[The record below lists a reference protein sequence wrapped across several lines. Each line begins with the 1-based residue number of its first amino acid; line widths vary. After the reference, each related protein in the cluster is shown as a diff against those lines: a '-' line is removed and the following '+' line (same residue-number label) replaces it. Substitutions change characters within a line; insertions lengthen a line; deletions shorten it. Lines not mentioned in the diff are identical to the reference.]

1 MIKKYLLIAVIVN
14 LAACAGVRTS
24 DQTYTAHAENFNILF
39 LQIPGGDTQKKAL
52 GLVPKGADIKTIN
65 ATPKD
70 TTSLIGVLNR
80 ILGIDITVINGTV
93 KKSD

>member
-1 MIKKYLLIAVIVN
+1 MLKKYLLIAVVVS
-14 LAACAGVRTS
+14 LAGCAGVRTS
-24 DQTYTAHAENFNILF
+24 DQTYTAHAESFNILF

-52 GLVPKGADIKTIN
+52 ALVPDGAEIKTIN

-70 TTSLIGVLNR
+70 MSSLIGVLNR

-93 KKSD
+93 KKSN